1 MDGIPTVVDVVEDPS
16 GKDFAR
22 VVTEAEAITSNLSDT
37 EPFVG
42 MEFES
47 EESVK
52 VFYDAYASRLG
63 FIMRVDAFR
72 RSMRDGAV
80 VWRRLVC
87 NKEGFRKFKPKR
99 SENRKPRAVT
109 REGCKAMVVVKK
121 EKTGKWVVTKFVKD
135 HNHPL
140 IVTPASARRNVL
152 LSHTRDEKDAKIRE
166 LTAELQQERKRCAAY
181 QEQLAMILRDM
192 EEHSNHLARN
202 IDNII
207 QSVRDIESKN
217 NAFSNS

>member
-1 MDGIPTVVDVVEDPS
+1 MVEDGDDVENPS

-22 VVTEAEAITSNLSDT
+22 VVSEAEAIATNISDT
-37 EPFVG
+37 EPYVG

-87 NKEGFRKFKPKR
+87 NKEGFRKLRPKR

-140 IVTPASARRNVL
+140 LVTPASARRNVL
-152 LSHTRDEKDAKIRE
+152 LSHTRVRTTLVHFVFIY
-166 LTAELQQERKRCAAY
+166 AEMMCFSSFLFVLKFHFPYFC
-181 QEQLAMILRDM
+181 
-192 EEHSNHLARN
+192 SG
-202 IDNII
+202 II
-207 QSVRDIESKN
+207 FVCCSL
-217 NAFSNS
+217 

>member
-1 MDGIPTVVDVVEDPS
+1 MDGIPSVLNVVEDPS

-22 VVTEAEAITSNLSDT
+22 AVTEAEAITSNNSDT

-152 LSHTRDEKDAKIRE
+152 LSHTRVRVNLIHFVSIFTEK
-166 LTAELQQERKRCAAY
+166 Y
-181 QEQLAMILRDM
+181 
-192 EEHSNHLARN
+192 
-202 IDNII
+202 
-207 QSVRDIESKN
+207 V
-217 NAFSNS
+217 FF

>member
-1 MDGIPTVVDVVEDPS
+1 
-16 GKDFAR
+16 
-22 VVTEAEAITSNLSDT
+22 
-37 EPFVG
+37 

-152 LSHTRDEKDAKIRE
+152 LSHTRFHFPYLCSGIIFGVAFTFALSNRNGLIE
-166 LTAELQQERKRCAAY
+166 LRRKG
-181 QEQLAMILRDM
+181 LLT
-192 EEHSNHLARN
+192 
-202 IDNII
+202 
-207 QSVRDIESKN
+207 SK
-217 NAFSNS
+217 AGTH